1 MASILTRALEQ
12 LVRSYIPSKDQA
24 QVIELV
30 SHLIM
35 LEPDPRDLRAM
46 VNHQEAKYERRFHG

>member
-1 MASILTRALEQ
+1 
-12 LVRSYIPSKDQA
+12 VRSYIPSKDQA